1 MAIRINTF
9 VSDANLVGRSHWW
22 GAPDLPEDI
31 PYPCVRVTADGE
43 SYDEPLT
50 FVCQIRCRDIAG
62 LDTENLLPHEGML
75 YFFAPIDYFIGNT
88 DSPLDYHDDPVV
100 IYSRQEDGLSPYELY
115 WAGTDESV
123 FAESEAM
130 SFEAMDKEVGDGLIL
145 LGQALQDEVR
155 EQHPGKIS
163 LLQIDEDDRWG
174 LRFYDCGMYY
184 FMMKPE
190 DIRKGLWQNC
200 CGELYYY

>member
-1 MAIRINTF
+1 MQY
-9 VSDANLVGRSHWW
+9 L
-22 GAPDLPEDI
+22 
-31 PYPCVRVTADGE
+31 
-43 SYDEPLT
+43 
-50 FVCQIRCRDIAG
+50 
-62 LDTENLLPHEGML
+62 
-75 YFFAPIDYFIGNT
+75 
-88 DSPLDYHDDPVV
+88 
-100 IYSRQEDGLSPYELY
+100 
-115 WAGTDESV
+115 
-123 FAESEAM
+123 M
-130 SFEAMDKEVGDGLIL
+130 SFEAMDEEVGDGLIL